1 MEINIIRMHIEAV
14 LIDQKRHAEI
24 LDVSRMTESER
35 LVGGYMVDFTS
46 NSNDAQQFLKEIL
59 GTTRLALF
67 FLIHDS

>member
-1 MEINIIRMHIEAV
+1 MNIIRMHSEAG
-14 LIDQKRHAEI
+14 KRHAEI

-67 FLIHDS
+67 FFNSDF